1 MRNVVIRENVSF
13 KELNKIIE
21 KEGVELVIAIK
32 NPERL
37 EQRRPILLYNV
48 FEWMNATQSRQHLRF
63 VLVTREISFV
73 DEREKRV
80 KSRMNIPVLYCSR
93 PRV

>member
-1 MRNVVIRENVSF
+1 
-13 KELNKIIE
+13 
-21 KEGVELVIAIK
+21 
-32 NPERL
+32 
-37 EQRRPILLYNV
+37 
-48 FEWMNATQSRQHLRF
+48 MNATQSKQHLRF

-93 PRV
+93 PRVEKIKEILVRRI